1 MNVRVC
7 LLPGYNCNFAA
18 AYHAMKLCRCHIL
31 LILLLGSAQ
40 CCCAQLASVVFD
52 METRCCVPGVTVYVN
67 PRGSTVTDRYGR
79 FVINGECNSITL
91 SHGSYE
97 PLSLDNESVPD
108 TVWLLPKMRRLDE
121 VVIYGKKPKPGYD
134 IRESVRRAVHGAGI
148 KGSSGGNFD
157 FFESI
162 SFKKRKQAKR
172 RKKIKEMLD
181 KY

>member
-1 MNVRVC
+1 MMCRRRYISLVFLFGAANV
-7 LLPGYNCNFAA
+7 
-18 AYHAMKLCRCHIL
+18 CRAQV
-31 LILLLGSAQ
+31 SA
-40 CCCAQLASVVFD
+40 VVFD